1 MSNTVRGALW
11 MSGAVFSFAAMA
23 VAARELLRHM
33 GTFEVVFFRSV
44 VMLAIVLAMLPRAGV
59 ASLRTRRLG
68 EHASRNVIHFLG
80 QVLWVYSIGALT
92 LATVFAIE
100 FTMPVWTAL
109 LAWLFLKERLTAPK
123 LVMLGL
129 GFAGVLVILRPGGG
143 SFHPAAIGMVLGSLC
158 YASSFIF
165 TKRLTSTDSALA
177 VLFWM
182 SAIQL
187 PIALVASIPGWVM
200 PVAADLPWILGIGT
214 GAYAAHYCMTRAVKV
229 ADASMVVGI
238 DFIRLPL
245 IALVG
250 AWAYGEPLDPL
261 VFVGAAIIF
270 SGTYYSLAAE
280 NRTKPAP
287 GGTTR

>member
-1 MSNTVRGALW
+1 MHSNAAVRGALW
-11 MSGAVFSFAAMA
+11 MGGAVLSFTAMA

-33 GTFEVVFFRSV
+33 GTFEIVFLRSV
-44 VMLAIVLAMLPRAGV
+44 VMLAIVLAMVPRAGIAAV
-59 ASLRTRRLG
+59 RTQRIQL
-68 EHASRNVIHFLG
+68 HLWRNVIHFLG

-100 FTMPVWTAL
+100 FTMPMWTAL
-109 LAWLFLKERLTAPK
+109 LAWLFLKERLTWPR

-129 GFAGVLVILRPGGG
+129 GLAGVLIILRPGGG
-143 SFHPAAIGMVLGSLC
+143 SFHPAALGMVLGSLC

-182 SAIQL
+182 ALIQL
-187 PIALVASIPGWVM
+187 PLGLAASIPAWVT
-200 PVAADLPWILGIGT
+200 PAAADLPWVVGIGIGSYT
-214 GAYAAHYCMTRAVKV
+214 AHYCMTRAVKL
-229 ADASMVVGI
+229 ADASVVVGI

-245 IALVG
+245 IAALG
-250 AWAYGEPLDPL
+250 SFFYGEPLEPL

-270 SGTYYSLAAE
+270 AGTWYSLSREKA
-280 NRTKPAP
+280 
-287 GGTTR
+287 

>member
-1 MSNTVRGALW
+1 

-33 GTFEVVFFRSV
+33 GTFEVVFLRSL
-44 VMLAIVLAMLPRAGV
+44 VMLAIVLTMLPRAGLSSV
-59 ASLRTRRLG
+59 FTKRFSV
-68 EHASRNVIHFLG
+68 HAWRNVIHFLG

-100 FTMPVWTAL
+100 FTMPMWTAL
-109 LAWLFLKERLTAPK
+109 LAWLFLHEKLTAPR

-129 GFAGVLVILRPGGG
+129 GFAGVLVILRPGAG

-165 TKRLTSTDSALA
+165 TKRLTTTDSALA

-182 SAIQL
+182 SVIQL
-187 PIALVASIPGWVM
+187 PLGLVASVPGWVT
-200 PVAADLPWILGIGT
+200 PSAGDLPWILGIGI
-214 GAYAAHYCMTRAVKV
+214 GAYTAHYCMARAVKI

-250 AWAYGEPLDPL
+250 FVFYAEPLEPL

-270 SGTYYSLAAE
+270 AGTWYSLSRERRA
-280 NRTKPAP
+280 
-287 GGTTR
+287 

>member
-33 GTFEVVFFRSV
+33 GTFEVVFLRSL

-59 ASLRTRRLG
+59 ASVFTRRFSV
-68 EHASRNVIHFLG
+68 HVWRNLIHFLG

-109 LAWLFLKERLTAPK
+109 LAWLFLKEKLTAPR

-182 SAIQL
+182 SVIQL
-187 PIALVASIPGWVM
+187 PLGLAASIPGWVT
-200 PVAADLPWILGIGT
+200 PSLANLPWIVGIGA
-214 GAYAAHYCMTRAVKV
+214 GAYTAHYCMTRAVKL

-250 AWAYGEPLDPL
+250 YLFYAEPLDPM

-280 NRTKPAP
+280 NRTTPAK
-287 GGTTR
+287 GDSAR

>member
-1 MSNTVRGALW
+1 MG
-11 MSGAVFSFAAMA
+11 GAVLSFTAMA
-23 VAARELLRHM
+23 IAARELLRHM
-33 GTFEVVFFRSV
+33 GTFEIVFLRSL
-44 VMLAIVLAMLPRAGV
+44 VMLAIVLALVPRAGLG
-59 ASLRTRRLG
+59 ALRTRRFHVHLG
-68 EHASRNVIHFLG
+68 RNSIHFLG

-109 LAWLFLKERLTAPK
+109 LAWIFLKEKLTAPK

-129 GFAGVLVILRPGGG
+129 GLAGVLLILRPGAG

-182 SAIQL
+182 AVIQL
-187 PIALVASIPGWVM
+187 PLGLALSIPAWVT
-200 PVAADLPWILGIGT
+200 PAAADLPWITGMGIGSYT
-214 GAYAAHYCMTRAVKV
+214 AHYCMTRAVRI

-245 IALVG
+245 IAAVG
-250 AWAYGEPLDPL
+250 FLFYGEPLEPL

-270 SGTYYSLAAE
+270 AGSYYSISRE
-280 NRTKPAP
+280 R
-287 GGTTR
+287 G